1 MPLSDLEK
9 LESDIEYMLKVVE
22 KPLESSNEDE
32 KVGSEFFK
40 LWCSY
45 FYSLLII
52 VLHQYCLPKYL
63 PNMIEQSKYDFLMS
77 VNVIDLCNALKNRYH
92 TFWLEIVLS

>member
-1 MPLSDLEK
+1 MPFSDLEK

-40 LWCSY
+40 L
-45 FYSLLII
+45 
-52 VLHQYCLPKYL
+52 
-63 PNMIEQSKYDFLMS
+63 
-77 VNVIDLCNALKNRYH
+77 
-92 TFWLEIVLS
+92 